1 MDWFKRHG
9 IPGAYF
15 IIFTVLWTHAF
26 YRCWQ
31 LKPGVLIQLGLFL
44 FLPIGYVISVLSQLR
59 YLGSKKGGLHTKAA
73 DRICISDQIGSN
85 KEPDWEALSLLNAA
99 LLDITTYTQDN
110 KNRGK
115 LEAHKFIQEWIRK
128 RVDVLA
134 INNSIQIATILSFI
148 VAIVVGLTFGG
159 LPWQPFWQLI
169 ILLFVVSAII
179 FTIMWASKKTLEEQI
194 TIVISGTW
202 KRLGFIKFEGI
213 LSQNNPYP
221 SFRMSFLK
229 KWFSKK

>member
-1 MDWFKRHG
+1 MDWFKRYG

-15 IIFTVLWTHAF
+15 IIFTVLWIHAF

-31 LKPGVLIQLGLFL
+31 LKPEVLIQLGLFL

-73 DRICISDQIGSN
+73 DRICISDQIDSN
-85 KEPDWEALSLLNAA
+85 KEPNWEALSLLNAA
-99 LLDITTYTQDN
+99 LLDTTTYTQDN

-134 INNSIQIATILSFI
+134 INRSIQIAIFLSPISARIIGWVFRE
-148 VAIVVGLTFGG
+148 A
-159 LPWQPFWQLI
+159 PWQPFVELI
-169 ILLFVVSAII
+169 ILLFVISGII
-179 FTIMWASKKTLEEQI
+179 VLIMWVSKKTLEEQI

-202 KRLGFIKFEGI
+202 KSLGFIKFEGI
-213 LSQNNPYP
+213 LSDDNPY
-221 SFRMSFLK
+221 SYRKLFLPEE
-229 KWFSKK
+229 WFSKK